1 VSHYEEVEEAC
12 RFLAARMP
20 APPDVGV
27 VLGSGL
33 DSLASELVEPMAVP
47 YQEIPHWPRST
58 VAGHAGRLVAGRLG
72 DKTVAVLSG
81 RAHLYEGHPA
91 RAVVF
96 STRVLGRLG
105 IRTLIL
111 TNAAGGVNP
120 ALRAGQLVLLADHI
134 NLLGTSPLFGETDE
148 RFGPRFVDLTEVY
161 PARLRELA
169 RACGR
174 ELGIDL
180 AEGVYAALHGP
191 NYETPAE
198 VRYLRAI
205 GADMV
210 GMSTAPEAIA
220 AAQMGI
226 PVLGISCIANAA
238 AGVSTQK
245 ISHEDVL
252 ATGARAGQSLSAL
265 LQGVIAKL

>member
-1 VSHYEEVEEAC
+1 MMS
-12 RFLAARMP
+12 
-20 APPDVGV
+20 
-27 VLGSGL
+27 
-33 DSLASELVEPMAVP
+33 
-47 YQEIPHWPRST
+47 
-58 VAGHAGRLVAGRLG
+58 
-72 DKTVAVLSG
+72 
-81 RAHLYEGHPA
+81 
-91 RAVVF
+91 
-96 STRVLGRLG
+96 
-105 IRTLIL
+105 
-111 TNAAGGVNP
+111 
-120 ALRAGQLVLLADHI
+120 DHI

-198 VRYLRAI
+198 VRYLRTI

-220 AAQMGI
+220 AAQMGV
-226 PVLGISCIANAA
+226 PVLGISCISNAA
-238 AGVSTQK
+238 AGVLPQK
-245 ISHEDVL
+245 ISHGDVL
-252 ATGARAGQSLSAL
+252 ATGARVGQSLSAL
-265 LQGVIAKL
+265 LQGVIARL